1 MSGAEL
7 PTVTSEEGVDS
18 PHAGVSSHVRLS
30 SQSYRDAV
38 GGIPLVEKYR

>member
-7 PTVTSEEGVDS
+7 PTEEGVES